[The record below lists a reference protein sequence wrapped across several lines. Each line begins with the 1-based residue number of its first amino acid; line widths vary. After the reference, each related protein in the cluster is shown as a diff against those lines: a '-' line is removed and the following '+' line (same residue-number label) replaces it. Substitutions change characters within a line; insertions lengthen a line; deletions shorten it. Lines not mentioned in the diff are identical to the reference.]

1 MAAADA
7 LIEVYRRAYLE
18 ILKRI
23 AERRA
28 AGRSTA
34 FDEALMRDVGGIL
47 SELDTTAEQW
57 AWEVIPKVYGEGVR
71 EALAPFAA
79 MRGGKALQI
88 APGMIKVH
96 QHAVQILIDS
106 LLDDLRDAHTFVGR
120 RIRDQW
126 RSAQLEAVL
135 EKTTTGQTIRQAQKG
150 LRQRLADEGL
160 TAFRDSKGRE
170 WALDSYANMVVRSVT
185 AESQNAGLLMQLDG
199 MGHDLV
205 RMTEHRA
212 TCPICSPYEGRVYS
226 RTGQTEGYPRLTDVP
241 GFDQGYETIHP
252 NCVPAGVLV
261 EGPSVLGATSR
272 RYEGELVIIR
282 TASGIE
288 LPVTPNHPILTL
300 GGWIAAG
307 KLMEGDQIVRYMVRE
322 GMREVVSPD
331 YIQPPALIEDVART
345 LEESGTM
352 TASHVPVAPE
362 DFHGDGAGSEVC
374 VIWADGLLRTC
385 VDAALTQP
393 SGQRLF
399 GSTTMLSEGF
409 LVSGAATESL
419 KRVLRPAAGL
429 VCGRDKGDS
438 FLCRK
443 PGQAHSHGLA
453 PCRCGDNATFAQSGM
468 HSHCSDAER
477 LSYGFLGFARQIT
490 RNDSVDVEGQAVTP
504 SFGANTG
511 PEAAQTNTGLLQA
524 FIQGGTSDAMQGR
537 YLLACLA
544 GAVEIDHVIHVKRR
558 DFAGHVYNLQTASG
572 WYACNFI
579 ITHNCR
585 HRLTPYVP
593 EGDDDPDKTREFS
606 NRPFEDTRS
615 AADKEAYERQQEMAR
630 LRRDRRKLEQ
640 QLAILPAGVE
650 RDAIREK
657 LREVRGEQQRMG
669 RQEKQARLRMAAENR
684 AYYAARDSG
693 QAVSWPGRV

>member
-28 AGRSTA
+28 KGRSTA
-34 FDEALMRDVGGIL
+34 FDEALMRDVGGVL
-47 SELDTTAEQW
+47 NELDATAEQW
-57 AWEVIPKVYGEGVR
+57 AWEVIPRVYGEGVR

-79 MRGGKALQI
+79 IRGKQAFQI

-96 QHAVQILIDS
+96 QHAVRVLVDS
-106 LLDDLRDAHTFVGR
+106 LLDDLHDAHTYVGR

-205 RMTEHRA
+205 QMTEHRA
-212 TCPICSPYEGRVYS
+212 TCPICSQYEGRVYS
-226 RTGQTEGYPRLTDVP
+226 RTGKTQGYPVLTDVP
-241 GFDQGYETIHP
+241 GFSEGYESIHP
-252 NCVPAGVLV
+252 NCV
-261 EGPSVLGATSR
+261 
-272 RYEGELVIIR
+272 
-282 TASGIE
+282 
-288 LPVTPNHPILTL
+288 
-300 GGWIAAG
+300 
-307 KLMEGDQIVRYMVRE
+307 
-322 GMREVVSPD
+322 
-331 YIQPPALIEDVART
+331 
-345 LEESGTM
+345 
-352 TASHVPVAPE
+352 
-362 DFHGDGAGSEVC
+362 
-374 VIWADGLLRTC
+374 
-385 VDAALTQP
+385 
-393 SGQRLF
+393 
-399 GSTTMLSEGF
+399 
-409 LVSGAATESL
+409 
-419 KRVLRPAAGL
+419 
-429 VCGRDKGDS
+429 
-438 FLCRK
+438 
-443 PGQAHSHGLA
+443 
-453 PCRCGDNATFAQSGM
+453 
-468 HSHCSDAER
+468 
-477 LSYGFLGFARQIT
+477 
-490 RNDSVDVEGQAVTP
+490 
-504 SFGANTG
+504 
-511 PEAAQTNTGLLQA
+511 
-524 FIQGGTSDAMQGR
+524 
-537 YLLACLA
+537 
-544 GAVEIDHVIHVKRR
+544 
-558 DFAGHVYNLQTASG
+558 
-572 WYACNFI
+572 
-579 ITHNCR
+579 

-615 AADKEAYERQQEMAR
+615 AADREAYARQQEMAR

-640 QLAILPAGVE
+640 QLAILPAGAE

-669 RQEKQARLRMAAENR
+669 RQEKQSRLKMAAENR

-693 QAVSWPGRV
+693 QAASWPGRV